1 MVPADV
7 DRRRV
12 AMVTGGARGIGRAIA
27 VALAEAGHDV
37 AAADIHP
44 EPYRGEQYYRL
55 RRRFDSAEETTAE
68 IVRSLG
74 ARGISVEI
82 DVSDADSVRRAV
94 SRVENDL
101 GPVEVLVNNAGIVN
115 NLGSL
120 SEMTPQ
126 AWTHELAVNL
136 TGAFHCIQ
144 AVAPSCAERGFG
156 RIVNIASVA
165 ALRGSPMQPA
175 YAASKAGIIALTAT
189 TAVTYGRFGITANTV
204 LPGLIATPLVLSMP
218 EESRDAFVARVP
230 AHRLGRP
237 EEIGALVAFLAS
249 DAAAYING
257 APIPCDGGW
266 LTT

>member
-1 MVPADV
+1 MVPADA

-55 RRRFDSAEETTAE
+55 RRRFDSA
-68 IVRSLG
+68 
-74 ARGISVEI
+74 
-82 DVSDADSVRRAV
+82 
-94 SRVENDL
+94 
-101 GPVEVLVNNAGIVN
+101 
-115 NLGSL
+115 
-120 SEMTPQ
+120 
-126 AWTHELAVNL
+126 
-136 TGAFHCIQ
+136 
-144 AVAPSCAERGFG
+144 
-156 RIVNIASVA
+156 
-165 ALRGSPMQPA
+165 
-175 YAASKAGIIALTAT
+175 
-189 TAVTYGRFGITANTV
+189 
-204 LPGLIATPLVLSMP
+204 GLIATPLVLSMP